1 MPQIPKAI
9 GRQYRARKRCARK
22 MHHIKQTRYQRPRPP
37 TGFVDSGSGG
47 SSSGA
52 AGANIDGRGAPSV
65 GGERPPISCPAA
77 MRRSMVHHIKQPRQA
92 RPLISNGRDAL
103 QYRMAETPPN
113 IKWQRCPPISKAT
126 TTTKQSASRRSDF
139 LLFRVGYANIHSLH
153 SGSHNWDSP
162 WPATPGLKAPAS
174 LPTGVNCIPF
184 RKNCWSPQ
192 PKVPAAISVENRWL
206 PRAHRELVFS
216 SRGRRHEARPVSN
229 FRRFR
234 GRPPLALAC

>member
-1 MPQIPKAI
+1 
-9 GRQYRARKRCARK
+9 

-52 AGANIDGRGAPSV
+52 AGANFDGRGAASV
-65 GGERPPISCPAA
+65 GGEKPPISCPAA
-77 MRRSMVHHIKQPRQA
+77 MRRSMVHHIKQPRRA
-92 RPLISNGRDAL
+92 RPLMSNGRDAR

-162 WPATPGLKAPAS
+162 WPAAPGLKAPAS

-184 RKNCWSPQ
+184 RKNFWSPQ
-192 PKVPAAISVENRWL
+192 PKVPAAISVEN
-206 PRAHRELVFS
+206 ADEHK
-216 SRGRRHEARPVSN
+216 
-229 FRRFR
+229 
-234 GRPPLALAC
+234 